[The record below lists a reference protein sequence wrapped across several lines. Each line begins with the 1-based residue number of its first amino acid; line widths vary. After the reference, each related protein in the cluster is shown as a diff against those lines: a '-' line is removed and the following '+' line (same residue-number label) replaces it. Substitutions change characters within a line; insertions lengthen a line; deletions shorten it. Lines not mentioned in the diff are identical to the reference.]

1 MAAFS
6 NIIRA
11 GKKIYEGGKSTPAKP
26 MAGETIP
33 PRQQR
38 RADPAISKPSTS
50 SRAKANQAADMLG
63 VPGAKSARTL
73 RDKTRRVLEEM
84 GE

>member
-1 MAAFS
+1 MGMFS
-6 NIIRA
+6 NIVRS

-26 MAGETIP
+26 AEAMP

-38 RADPAISKPSTS
+38 RADPAPSKPSTS
-50 SRAKANQAADMLG
+50 PRDKANQAADMLR